1 MAEAKR
7 IHEGQHDR
15 DNEGDGPETLC
26 DKHSLTCTSLLLAL
40 LPQHQSCLKH
50 LPYLLLTS
58 CFLLFL
64 HGEIMLDIIDR
75 AEVEHSMP
83 MISGLVI
90 DSNICVKPSIEICG
104 FKVPVA
110 VQK

>member
-1 MAEAKR
+1 MTEIMR
-7 IHEGQHDR
+7 EMDQ
-15 DNEGDGPETLC
+15 
-26 DKHSLTCTSLLLAL
+26 KHSAINIVLHVLLFCWHFYHSTSPA
-40 LPQHQSCLKH
+40 SSIC
-50 LPYLLLTS
+50 LTS
-58 CFLLFL
+58 CWQVAFCCFY
-64 HGEIMLDIIDR
+64 GEIMLDIIDR